1 MLFAILALIDD
12 DLVVQVDLLHRFMGY
27 RKLLVARVIYLS
39 LRSQGSEGKY
49 FGSIAISLVKTMYT
63 NSKNVG
69 FCFAISFIFPTF
81 ANVEYMFAYG
91 CLFQNLHHISNMQT
105 QMYLLIYQG
114 ISRKSSND
122 RVMF

>member
-1 MLFAILALIDD
+1 M
-12 DLVVQVDLLHRFMGY
+12 
-27 RKLLVARVIYLS
+27 LVAS
-39 LRSQGSEGKY
+39 LY
-49 FGSIAISLVKTMYT
+49 VGSIAISFVKTMYH
-63 NSKNVG
+63 NSKMLDLVLP
-69 FCFAISFIFPTF
+69 FPSFFPTF

>member
-12 DLVVQVDLLHRFMGY
+12 DLVVQVDLLHRFMDY

-39 LRSQGSEGKY
+39 LRLQGNARKY

-69 FCFAISFIFPTF
+69 FCFAISFIFPTLP
-81 ANVEYMFAYG
+81 MLSICLLMDAYFRICITLATCRRRCI
-91 CLFQNLHHISNMQT
+91 CLFIKAFRGSQ
-105 QMYLLIYQG
+105 
-114 ISRKSSND
+114 
-122 RVMF
+122 VMTE